1 MEREVTLLT
10 ENQESPSIALYTA
23 EDNSIQLD
31 VKLEN
36 ETVWLS
42 QQQMAMLFGTDRTSI
57 LRHINNIYKSEELD
71 EVATCAKIAQVRLE
85 GKRQVERT
93 IPFYNLDMI
102 ISVGY
107 RVNSKSATRF
117 RRWATSILKDYLVKG
132 YAVNQKITLQR
143 YEELKDVVR
152 LDTHS
157 LAKGN
162 YRTVMKK
169 LLIFVMLFSSFGM
182 RAMAQIDSTYIPKN
196 LKDCIRVLDSI
207 LPDSTKAQYVAID
220 ESAFSSASHF
230 GMGLTIRNTW
240 GLWRGSRLSEYFV
253 KKGVHH
259 PDDMSGII
267 LRCYHRHL
275 TGKPMRVHGLIRH
288 TRHAWRKEYGRVKMR
303 TMKGGNNKSFEENA
317 AFLNLPRID
326 SVTGAYMDNH
336 GRKLTAQDS
345 AYLQRHSG
353 RFHGVARIDT
363 CGHIGNVKSVTADYR
378 RGKNRTTAYY
388 EFDKQ
393 RRVTNCYRKTF
404 RKGDDVVNYK
414 DCYRYHYDSVGL
426 LREKTEYDSQF
437 EHVIYRYRY
446 DYDSNG
452 YTITECNIVNSY
464 HLADGRRDWT
474 YNDDTI
480 AGILDSSYLEIYNV
494 DTILLD
500 ENGRVIAELRG
511 DVYFYQYDSL
521 GRQVVWLTA
530 WHNSETGWCVPQ
542 GGVFLY
548 DEGDGR
554 NYYLDFRNNNVTVM
568 YTDKHGNEIRNCYQD
583 FKGKRAPRSSR
594 ISYDRHGNPKR
605 IKNLRDGSTIKYHF
619 RYY

>member
-1 MEREVTLLT
+1 
-10 ENQESPSIALYTA
+10 
-23 EDNSIQLD
+23 
-31 VKLEN
+31 
-36 ETVWLS
+36 
-42 QQQMAMLFGTDRTSI
+42 
-57 LRHINNIYKSEELD
+57 
-71 EVATCAKIAQVRLE
+71 
-85 GKRQVERT
+85 
-93 IPFYNLDMI
+93 
-102 ISVGY
+102 
-107 RVNSKSATRF
+107 
-117 RRWATSILKDYLVKG
+117 
-132 YAVNQKITLQR
+132 
-143 YEELKDVVR
+143 
-152 LDTHS
+152 
-157 LAKGN
+157 
-162 YRTVMKK
+162 MKK

-182 RAMAQIDSTYIPKN
+182 RAMAQIDSSYIPKN

-207 LPDSTKAQYVAID
+207 LPDTTKAQYAAID

-275 TGKPMRVHGLIRH
+275 TGKPMRVHELIRR
-288 TRHAWRKEYGRVKMR
+288 TRHAWRKEYGRVKTR
-303 TMKGGNNKSFEENA
+303 TIKGGNNKSFEENA

-363 CGHIGNVKSVTADYR
+363 CGHKGNVKSVTADSR

-388 EFDKQ
+388 EFDEQ

-404 RKGDDVVNYK
+404 RKGDDAVNYE

-452 YTITECNIVNSY
+452 YTITEYDIVNCY

-494 DTILLD
+494 DTVLLD
-500 ENGRVIAELRG
+500 ENGRVIAELKG
-511 DVYFYQYDSL
+511 DVHFYQYDSL
-521 GRQVVWLTA
+521 GRLVVWLTA
-530 WHNSETGWCVPQ
+530 WHNSETGWYVPL
-542 GGVFLY
+542 GGAYFY

-554 NYYLDFRNNNVTVM
+554 NYYINFRNNNVTVI
-568 YTDKHGNEIRNCYQD
+568 YTDKHGNEIRNCFQD
-583 FKGKRAPRSSR
+583 YKGKRAPRCLR
-594 ISYDRHGNPKR
+594 IRYDRHGNPKR